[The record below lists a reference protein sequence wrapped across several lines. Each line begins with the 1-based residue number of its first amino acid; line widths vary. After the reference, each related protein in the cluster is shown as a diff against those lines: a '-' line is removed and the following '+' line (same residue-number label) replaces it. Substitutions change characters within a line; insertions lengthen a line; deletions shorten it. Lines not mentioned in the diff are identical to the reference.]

1 MWAGD
6 ATFFPF
12 PRGLWFFFSFVG
24 SRRTRLFFLS
34 FFSATLDQL
43 QTNTSV
49 SVLQGLT
56 SKPVREKNNNRAAGD
71 WTTPSVHPNFCS
83 PPFCSHQVRSA
94 VVLPQVLEWKI
105 RHLHYAGFPPC
116 TRSRADRFPSY
127 LARSHV
133 EISDSGYFLL
143 GNTTPHTWHHLCLK
157 RAKKE

>member
-56 SKPVREKNNNRAAGD
+56 SKPVREKINNRAAGD

-83 PPFCSHQVRSA
+83 PLPLHQVRSA
-94 VVLPQVLEWKI
+94 VVLPQALN
-105 RHLHYAGFPPC
+105 G
-116 TRSRADRFPSY
+116 RSGTYTMPGSPH
-127 LARSHV
+127 ARGAKQTVFH
-133 EISDSGYFLL
+133 
-143 GNTTPHTWHHLCLK
+143 HTWPDHT
-157 RAKKE
+157 